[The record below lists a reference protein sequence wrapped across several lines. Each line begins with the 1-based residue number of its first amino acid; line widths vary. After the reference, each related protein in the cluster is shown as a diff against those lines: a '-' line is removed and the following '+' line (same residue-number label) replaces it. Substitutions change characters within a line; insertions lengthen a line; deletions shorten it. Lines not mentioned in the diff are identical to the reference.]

1 MAKKKWPF
9 DFNGRWE
16 MILQLDTFL
25 SEKNPAFL
33 QQTSLYDPSIYWTI
47 QISLY
52 EAGWIG
58 LLV

>member
-1 MAKKKWPF
+1 
-9 DFNGRWE
+9 